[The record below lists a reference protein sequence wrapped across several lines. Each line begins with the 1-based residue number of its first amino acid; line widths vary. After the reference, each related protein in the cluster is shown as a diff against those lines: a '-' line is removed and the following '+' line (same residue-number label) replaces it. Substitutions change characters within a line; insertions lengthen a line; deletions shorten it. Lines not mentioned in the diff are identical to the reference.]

1 VRSPSLQSPLVTK
14 PTSDHD
20 RQPGTQRSRHCAIE
34 PDPPIDDGFVVE
46 EANAPQHAEGV
57 IRSGKLAGRTMWS
70 AIWILSWPVLLQQT
84 ATAFLGLVDKILAG
98 NLPAG
103 IRVAALDGL
112 GIGAYIGWFIGIA
125 MMGLGIGG
133 QALIARAMG
142 AGNREESHGAL
153 GQTMSLSMIW
163 GALVGVLLWFGAPV
177 VAGIT
182 GLTDEAAVH
191 CIDYI
196 RVLAYAMPAAG
207 VMLVGMMCLHGAGET
222 TMPSII
228 SVVAN
233 IVNVVVSYILSGADL
248 TYGAWSIE
256 NPFGFDWH
264 VSGIAAGTAF
274 SYLAGAILTLVV
286 LRRGVRD
293 LRLETHDLGVK
304 RKMAWRIVRIG
315 VPSFLEGI
323 SMWAVNLIV
332 LKFIGGMQ
340 VPGYQGA
347 HIIAVQWEAFSF
359 LPGFAIGTAAG
370 ALAGQ
375 YLGAGNVRMARKA
388 VLVCAGIGALVM
400 GVLGVVFMLA
410 GEPLTRL
417 ISAEP
422 VHMELVPDL
431 LFIAGFTQVFFAV
444 ALIIRQ
450 GLRGTG
456 DTTWALIITTVS
468 SYGCR
473 LPAAWFLGVH
483 LEFGMRGI
491 WIALCGEFVIRAGLF
506 LARFLHGGWARKQI

>member
-1 VRSPSLQSPLVTK
+1 M
-14 PTSDHD
+14 TSRPIDHD
-20 RQPGTQRSRHCAIE
+20 HQPDPDTSRCCAIE
-34 PDPPIDDGFVVE
+34 PDSPLGDNFPVE
-46 EANAPQHAEGV
+46 EADAPQQAEGV

-98 NLPAG
+98 NLPAD

-112 GIGAYIGWFIGIA
+112 GIGAYVGWFIGIA

-142 AGNREESHGAL
+142 AGNSEESHNAL
-153 GQTMSLSMIW
+153 GQTMTLSMIW
-163 GALVGVLLWFGAPV
+163 GAFVGVLLWLGAPLI
-177 VAGIT
+177 AHIT
-182 GLTDEAAVH
+182 DLTPEAAVH

-196 RVLAYAMPAAG
+196 RVLSYAMPAAG

-233 IVNVVVSYILSGADL
+233 VVNIVFSYILSGADL
-248 TYGAWSIE
+248 AWGDWTLE
-256 NPFGFDWH
+256 NPFNLDWH
-264 VSGIAAGTAF
+264 VSGIAAGTAC
-274 SYLAGAILTLVV
+274 SYIAGAVLTLIV
-286 LRRGVRD
+286 LRRGVKD
-293 LRLETHDLGVK
+293 LRLEKEHLGVK
-304 RKMAWRIVRIG
+304 AAMARRIVRIG
-315 VPSFLEGI
+315 IPSFLEGI

-332 LKFIGGMQ
+332 LMFIGSMD

-375 YLGAGNVRMARKA
+375 YLGAGNVKMARRA
-388 VLVCAGIGALVM
+388 VLVCAAIAAVVM
-400 GVLGVVFMLA
+400 GTLGVVFMLF
-410 GEPLTRL
+410 GEPLTRV
-417 ISAEP
+417 ISEEP
-422 VHMELVPDL
+422 VHLELVPHL
-431 LFIAGFTQVFFAV
+431 LLIAGFTQVFFAI
-444 ALIIRQ
+444 ALVVRQ

-473 LPAAWFLGVH
+473 LPAAWFLGIH
-483 LEFGMRGI
+483 LELGMKGI
-491 WIALCGEFVIRAGLF
+491 WIGLCGEFVIRAGLF
-506 LARFLHGGWARKQI
+506 LARFLHGGWARRQI